1 MKTCAKPRGLWIVM
15 LTFAALPLVSHAKP
29 QDATALLRRAA
40 AATGADAVKTL
51 RFAGTGTA
59 ASFGQAYQPGKGW
72 PKLNLPSYAR
82 LVNYEQAAFRE
93 DIVRNRAEPTGGGA
107 VPLSGDQRVSQFVS
121 GGHAWN
127 VAGPAPAP
135 AVVAVPQRLH
145 DLWTT
150 PHGVIKAAQENG
162 AKVEWR
168 AVGGREM
175 AAVSFAVPGR
185 FTATAYVNADYLV
198 ERVESRLPHPVT
210 GDTVAVSEFE
220 GWRDFGG
227 VRFPARIRQSQGG
240 FPVFDL
246 EVKEV
251 QANIAADIA
260 VPPTVAGF
268 AERVT
273 SEKVAD
279 GVWYLAGASHHSVAI
294 EMKDH
299 LIVIESPLYDG
310 RAAPMLE
317 TAKNLAPGKPLRYVI
332 NSHNHFDHSG
342 GLRTAAAEGATLL
355 VHADAAPFFRQA
367 LNNPNRISPDRLAKS
382 GKKANVTGVPVKHR
396 LTDGSRVVEL
406 HHIRGSVHAN
416 AFLMAWLPKEKLLIQ
431 ADAYTP
437 LAPNAPAPVPANANN
452 VNLIENIE
460 RLKLDVE
467 RILPLHGRVVPVAEL
482 YRTIGRAR

>member
-1 MKTCAKPRGLWIVM
+1 MKTCAAHRGIRIATLV
-15 LTFAALPLVSHAKP
+15 FAAVPLVSFAQP
-29 QDATALLRRAA
+29 QDASALLRRAA
-40 AATGADAVKTL
+40 A
-51 RFAGTGTA
+51 
-59 ASFGQAYQPGKGW
+59 
-72 PKLNLPSYAR
+72 
-82 LVNYEQAAFRE
+82 
-93 DIVRNRAEPTGGGA
+93 GGGA

-121 GGHAWN
+121 GTHAWN
-127 VAGPAPAP
+127 LVGPAPAP
-135 AVVAVPQRLH
+135 AVVAVPQRQH

-150 PHGVIKAAQENG
+150 PHGVIKAAQKNG
-162 AKVEWR
+162 ATVQWR
-168 AVGGREM
+168 TVGGREL
-175 AAVSFAVPGR
+175 AAVSFTEPGR
-185 FTATAYVNADYLV
+185 FSATAYLNADDLV

-210 GDTVAVSEFE
+210 GDTTAVSVFE

-227 VRFPARIRQSQGG
+227 VKFPARIRQSQGG
-240 FPVFDL
+240 FPVLDL

-251 QANIAADIA
+251 QANVSAEIA

-273 SEKVAD
+273 TEKVAD

-317 TAKNLAPGKPLRYVI
+317 TAKTLAPGKPLRYVM
-332 NSHNHFDHSG
+332 NSHNHFDHAG

-355 VHADAAPFFRQA
+355 VHAQAAPFFQKA

-382 GKKANVTGVPVKHR
+382 GKKAKVVGVPVKR
-396 LTDGSRVVEL
+396 VLTDGSRVVEL
-406 HHIRGSVHAN
+406 HHIRDSVHAN
-416 AFLMAWLPKEKLLIQ
+416 AFLMAWLPKERLLVQ

-452 VNLIENIE
+452 VNLVENIE